1 MIFIVVRSRRR
12 TSSKGSA
19 ALWLDAQVNPHV
31 LHRTGATTYL
41 FISFG
46 RRNGPPA
53 STHAPLRPKERP
65 PRAPSSCS
73 SKRSAPPPTCE
84 WPRKASSKINPSR
97 FTQAATRRTTTWT
110 CQHEPWTV
118 VVVVARDVDERDAR
132 KGANVSSAWISDS
145 RVAERMGCID
155 KSEVRGDEFLRG
167 NVMKRKGS
175 FAKRVGRDPGRISTS
190 HLVAEIVHR
199 RGIGLYIGETL
210 RLCFSRNAIA
220 MVGEKP
226 FPRG

>member
-46 RRNGPPA
+46 RRIGPPA
-53 STHAPLRPKERP
+53 YAHAPPPPKERP
-65 PRAPSSCS
+65 PRAPSSCA

-84 WPRKASSKINPSR
+84 WPKMASSKVNPSR
-97 FTQAATRRTTTWT
+97 FTQAASRRTTTWT

-118 VVVVARDVDERDAR
+118 VVVVVVDEKDAHEGR
-132 KGANVSSAWISDS
+132 NVSVAWNSNS
-145 RVAERMGCID
+145 RVAERMGCMEKRD
-155 KSEVRGDEFLRG
+155 ARGDGFPSG
-167 NVMKRKGS
+167 
-175 FAKRVGRDPGRISTS
+175 
-190 HLVAEIVHR
+190 
-199 RGIGLYIGETL
+199 YITQ
-210 RLCFSRNAIA
+210 RS
-220 MVGEKP
+220 
-226 FPRG
+226 